1 MVVVIEILPEVSYRV
16 FGAVVACAE
25 FAANQQATIFWENAL
40 DSPVPFP
47 AKVSDI
53 LDFVKTVLQFHK
65 LERVDIGGKVLCRS
79 DLIQCSLRADM
90 VSIRITMH
98 QLNYWIQGVGGS
110 TQPFTSHFR
119 GAF

>member
-1 MVVVIEILPEVSYRV
+1 MVIEILPEVSYRV
-16 FGAVVACAE
+16 FGAVVACTE

-65 LERVDIGGKVLCRS
+65 LERVDIGGK
-79 DLIQCSLRADM
+79 CSAD
-90 VSIRITMH
+90 RI
-98 QLNYWIQGVGGS
+98 
-110 TQPFTSHFR
+110 
-119 GAF
+119 